1 MFSVRSMLSASMT
14 TGVLLAGT
22 ASVALADDRQL
33 FVWSGTVDRETIIVM
48 RGGMIETQGEG
59 FEVFRDARYRV
70 RESLPRVAGIVRVVR
85 SDGRG
90 EVDVIEQP
98 SPFNGFTTRVR
109 VRDRA
114 SGADRY
120 RLEAF
125 WDGPRGGRDDRW
137 EDDDRDDDRK
147 DRRGNRG
154 RGKGKFDGWPRD
166 DDRDIGRN
174 RDAGALR
181 FSAVVDDVAE
191 IRIRGRRVDFLTR
204 SGRPLYDVRYDVRGA
219 GLPTYA
225 IPLDVRRL
233 NGRGN
238 VSIAQY
244 PRAWNNW
251 TAVIRIDDSRGG
263 ADAYDI
269 DLRW

>member
-1 MFSVRSMLSASMT
+1 MISVRSMLSSTIVSGA
-14 TGVLLAGT
+14 LLATT
-22 ASVALADDRQL
+22 ATVAHADDRQL
-33 FVWSGTVDRETIIVM
+33 FTWSGTVDREAIIVM
-48 RGGMIETQGEG
+48 RGGVIETQGDG
-59 FEVFRDARYRV
+59 FDVYRDTRYRV
-70 RESLPRVAGIVRVVR
+70 RESLPRAAGYVRVVR

-90 EVDVIEQP
+90 EVEVIEQP

-120 RLEAF
+120 RLEAY
-125 WDGPRGGRDDRW
+125 WDGGRDR
-137 EDDDRDDDRK
+137 RDDDRYG
-147 DRRGNRG
+147 DRDGYRGDRG
-154 RGKGKFDGWPRD
+154 HGNGPFGGRYD
-166 DDRDIGRN
+166 DDRGLGDH

-181 FSAVVDDVAE
+181 FSGVVDDVAE
-191 IRIRGRRVDFLTR
+191 IRIQGRRVDLVTR
-204 SGRPLYDVRYDVRGA
+204 SGRPVYGARYDVRGA
-219 GLPTYA
+219 GLPQYS

-238 VSIAQY
+238 VSIVQY
-244 PRAWNNW
+244 PRAWNGW

-263 ADAYDI
+263 ADSYDV

>member
-1 MFSVRSMLSASMT
+1 MRSLRSMFTATLSTSA
-14 TGVLLAGT
+14 LLVST
-22 ASVALADDRQL
+22 ASVAHADDRQL
-33 FVWSGTVDRETIIVM
+33 FVWSGTVDREAIIVM
-48 RGGMIETQGEG
+48 RGGQIETQGEG
-59 FEVFRDARYRV
+59 FEVFRDTRFRV
-70 RESLPRVAGIVRVVR
+70 REPLPRMAGIVRVVR

-120 RLEAF
+120 RLEAY
-125 WDGPRGGRDDRW
+125 WDGPRGGRGDRW
-137 EDDDRDDDRK
+137 EDDDRDDDRR
-147 DRRGNRG
+147 DRRGDRG
-154 RGKGKFDGWPRD
+154 RGNGGFGGWRV
-166 DDRDIGRN
+166 DDRGIGGH
-174 RDAGALR
+174 RDAGVLR

-204 SGRPLYDVRYDVRGA
+204 SGRPVYDVRYDVRGA
-219 GLPTYA
+219 GLPMYA

-251 TAVIRIDDSRGG
+251 TAVIRINDSRGG